1 MNRKTLILF
10 LVIIIFAGV
19 IIFQYKELKNKNN
32 KSTNINT
39 NVLSNKNIVDNKSKA
54 DLNKNIIVD
63 ENIPAKDR
71 EALKNSFTYEIPISK
86 ILNKKWSWL
95 KAINYDDSVFTP
107 AKVDAFSLTFNKDG
121 SFTGTTDCNNIFG
134 KYVVENGNIKF
145 SSTGQT
151 KMFCDSS
158 EEIKFTTYLSQV
170 VGFKFNG
177 EEDLVLNLEYDSGSM
192 VFK

>member
-1 MNRKTLILF
+1 MNKKTLILF
-10 LVIIIFAGV
+10 LIIIIFAGV
-19 IIFQYKELKNKNN
+19 IIFQYKELKNKNSKSIKINTGVSLN
-32 KSTNINT
+32 KSVVNNKPKVDSSK
-39 NVLSNKNIVDNKSKA
+39 NVV
-54 DLNKNIIVD
+54 VD

-71 EALKNSFTYEIPISK
+71 EALKNSFTYEVPISK
-86 ILNKKWSWL
+86 IIDRKWVWL
-95 KAINYDDSVFTP
+95 KAINYDDSVFSP

-121 SFTGTTDCNNIFG
+121 TFTGTTDCNSIFG
-134 KYVVENGNIKF
+134 KYIVENGNIKF

-192 VFK
+192 IFK

>member
-1 MNRKTLILF
+1 MNKKTFILF
-10 LVIIIFAGV
+10 LIIIILIG
-19 IIFQYKELKNKNN
+19 ITIFQFRELRNKNDTPLKN
-32 KSTNINT
+32 NIN
-39 NVLSNKNIVDNKSKA
+39 VPINKNTVATNTKT
-54 DLNKNIIVD
+54 DLNDRVIVD

-86 ILNKKWSWL
+86 ILNRKWVWT

-107 AKVDAFSLTFNKDG
+107 AKVDAFSITLNKDG
-121 SFTGTTDCNNIFG
+121 SFVGTTDCNSIFG
-134 KYVVENGNIKF
+134 KYIVENGNIKF

-170 VGFKFNG
+170 VDFKFNG
-177 EEDLVLNLEYDSGSM
+177 EQDLVLNLEYSSGSM